1 MDDLDGYE
9 LESANGGGG
18 KVSPAAGTRGKRDS
32 EMFPVMGAQGQQRKG
47 NAGGDVLYPANGA
60 VVQGGRG
67 LYKGDDASSS
77 ERILGEQQYQQRQSG
92 RGIVVATEFGVKS

>member
-1 MDDLDGYE
+1 
-9 LESANGGGG
+9 
-18 KVSPAAGTRGKRDS
+18 
-32 EMFPVMGAQGQQRKG
+32 
-47 NAGGDVLYPANGA
+47 VLYPANGA

-67 LYKGDDASSS
+67 YYKGDDASSS